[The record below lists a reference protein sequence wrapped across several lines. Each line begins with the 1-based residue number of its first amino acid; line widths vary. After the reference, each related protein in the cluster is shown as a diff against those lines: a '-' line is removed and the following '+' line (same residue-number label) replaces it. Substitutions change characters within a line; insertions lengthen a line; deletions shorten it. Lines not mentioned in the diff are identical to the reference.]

1 LIIIDTN
8 KLAPTKAVTNSQGRK
23 RRASTILQAKTTQM
37 GEETTYVELVVRHD
51 RERKAYIAELRQHID
66 LVKPNGR
73 RSILV
78 KVGGTPRANFMQIPT
93 GRYSEPKLDGLYED
107 AFGVLTQ
114 LVEDRNEHVIALL
127 SQH

>member
-8 KLAPTKAVTNSQGRK
+8 QLAPTKAVTNSQGRK
-23 RRASTILQAKTTQM
+23 RRASTILQAKATQL
-37 GEETTYVELVVRHD
+37 GEETTYVELVVAHD
-51 RERKAYIAELRQHID
+51 RGAKACYAKLSHHID

-78 KVGGTPRANFMQIPT
+78 KVGGTPSVTFMEFPT
-93 GRYSEPKLDGLYED
+93 ARYSEPKLDGFYEE
-107 AFGVLTQ
+107 AYSKFLQ
-114 LVEDRNEHVIALL
+114 LVAERSEHVIALL